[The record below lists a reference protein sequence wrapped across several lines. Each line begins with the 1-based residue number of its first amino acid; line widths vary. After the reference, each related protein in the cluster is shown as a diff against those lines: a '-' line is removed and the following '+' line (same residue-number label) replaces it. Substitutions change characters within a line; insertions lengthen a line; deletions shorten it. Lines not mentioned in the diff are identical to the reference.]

1 MSSARDNEAVDES
14 PGSGPRYHLTA
25 CVRCRQKKKR
35 CDRKLPTCKLCEIAG
50 VECIE
55 YDSIAQRHVPRSY
68 VQNLEDRVAYLETML
83 QRHGINYLS
92 PGSMAENVAFS
103 PAEAL
108 AEPSTMWEET
118 PGLSWPISEQESQVN
133 RPQIDQGEPVASTM
147 CSGCAAAAAAR
158 NTRDTLDGLIRSKPH
173 HEPGFSK
180 LLLSDLMKLKS
191 GRRMAKS
198 GQGEVQNTLEK
209 ETSPDLMSG
218 LDTSQASL
226 PTRDAAQN
234 ITNAYFQWARLGM
247 PLLHEPTVRLKLE
260 LLYTMRPDV
269 DFASTHASHESRMA
283 VFFVYEVFA
292 VALMVM
298 QKQDPSKIPTFI
310 ADRYHRTALSAL
322 NEVGL
327 PTDVEGIQALLL
339 VAQYSYHHPT
349 AWAVWKTIGAA
360 LRLAVELCL
369 HQDAELLEDID
380 ALKLD
385 TMRRVFWVAYSM
397 DRSVAV
403 TLSLPSCLSDGA
415 INTKFPSLVNDE
427 YITTTGVD
435 MIQSQPFWTK
445 SISIHLFRYRRLQS
459 EIRTMLY
466 ENLPSGHLSANLHEW
481 QKDMDRRLH
490 QWYGEVPRSET
501 LNRYEKTDV
510 ENFELSMQRALL
522 LLYQPSPNMPD
533 PPDPTLLVISNIAS
547 KLIQIC
553 RRYFHEYRLTIYWQ
567 AVERLSSAGTALI
580 YSYVNS
586 SQVRDSTPLTQLES
600 LLSTCS
606 SVLWGMVEHFPA
618 FKNKRDAFDI
628 LASKTLADLSS
639 DQTKVLGDSSKQL
652 EQDQQPAV
660 SWARQRN
667 HYYPGTTTSNT
678 HPVVPN
684 DPSHTTDSPQSGRN
698 VGTLDTQLSDVALD
712 GDETLFRLSD
722 WQAVSDS
729 SDVFAP
735 AWI

>member
-1 MSSARDNEAVDES
+1 M
-14 PGSGPRYHLTA
+14 
-25 CVRCRQKKKR
+25 
-35 CDRKLPTCKLCEIAG
+35 
-50 VECIE
+50 
-55 YDSIAQRHVPRSY
+55 
-68 VQNLEDRVAYLETML
+68 AYLETML

-108 AEPSTMWEET
+108 AEPSTMWKET

-385 TMRRVFWVAYSM
+385 TMTRVFWVAYSM

-415 INTKFPSLVNDE
+415 INTKVGDYMLGSSL
-427 YITTTGVD
+427 
-435 MIQSQPFWTK
+435 F
-445 SISIHLFRYRRLQS
+445 F
-459 EIRTMLY
+459 
-466 ENLPSGHLSANLHEW
+466 
-481 QKDMDRRLH
+481 
-490 QWYGEVPRSET
+490 
-501 LNRYEKTDV
+501 
-510 ENFELSMQRALL
+510 
-522 LLYQPSPNMPD
+522 
-533 PPDPTLLVISNIAS
+533 
-547 KLIQIC
+547 
-553 RRYFHEYRLTIYWQ
+553 
-567 AVERLSSAGTALI
+567 
-580 YSYVNS
+580 YV
-586 SQVRDSTPLTQLES
+586 
-600 LLSTCS
+600 
-606 SVLWGMVEHFPA
+606 
-618 FKNKRDAFDI
+618 
-628 LASKTLADLSS
+628 
-639 DQTKVLGDSSKQL
+639 
-652 EQDQQPAV
+652 
-660 SWARQRN
+660 
-667 HYYPGTTTSNT
+667 
-678 HPVVPN
+678 
-684 DPSHTTDSPQSGRN
+684 
-698 VGTLDTQLSDVALD
+698 
-712 GDETLFRLSD
+712 
-722 WQAVSDS
+722 
-729 SDVFAP
+729 
-735 AWI
+735 

>member
-1 MSSARDNEAVDES
+1 MRLWTVALARV
-14 PGSGPRYHLTA
+14 PGIISRLAYGA
-25 CVRCRQKKKR
+25 
-35 CDRKLPTCKLCEIAG
+35 DRRRNG
-50 VECIE
+50 VIGS
-55 YDSIAQRHVPRSY
+55 YRY
-68 VQNLEDRVAYLETML
+68 VQNLEDRVAYLETLL
-83 QRHGINYLS
+83 QRHGINYSS
-92 PGSMAENVAFS
+92 PGSMAETVSFS
-103 PAEAL
+103 PPEAL

-118 PGLSWPISEQESQVN
+118 PELGWPISEQQNQVN
-133 RPQIDQGEPVASTM
+133 PPQINEAEPVESVM
-147 CSGCAAAAAAR
+147 CSGCAVAASAR
-158 NTRDTLDGLIRSKPH
+158 NTRDTLDGLTRSKPH

-191 GRRMAKS
+191 GRRMARYS
-198 GQGEVQNTLEK
+198 QDEAQTALEK
-209 ETSPDLMSG
+209 ESSPDLMSG

-226 PTRDAAQN
+226 PTRDATQN

-247 PLLHEPTVRLKLE
+247 PLLHEPTFRLKLE
-260 LLYTMRPDV
+260 LLYGMPPEV
-269 DFASTHASHESRMA
+269 NFASTHTSHESRMA

-298 QKQDPSKIPTFI
+298 QKQDPSKIPTFM

-322 NEVGL
+322 NEAGL
-327 PTDVEGIQALLL
+327 PTDVEGVQALLL

-360 LRLAVELCL
+360 LRLAVELGL
-369 HQDAELLEDID
+369 HQDAELSEDID
-380 ALKLD
+380 TLELD

-415 INTKFPSLVNDE
+415 INTKFPSLMNDE
-427 YITTTGVD
+427 FITATGVD
-435 MIQSQPFWTK
+435 MTQNRPFWTK

-466 ENLPSGHLSANLHEW
+466 ENLPSGHLSVNLHEW

-490 QWYGEVPRSET
+490 QWYSEVPQSET
-501 LNRYEKTDV
+501 LNKYEKTDV

-522 LLYQPSPNMPD
+522 LLYQPSPNMTD
-533 PPDPTLLVISNIAS
+533 PPGPTLLVISNIAS
-547 KLIQIC
+547 KLIQIY
-553 RRYFHEYRLTIYWQ
+553 RRYFREYRLTIYWQ
-567 AVERLSSAGTALI
+567 AVESLSSAGTALI

-586 SQVRDSTPLTQLES
+586 AQVRGSIPLTQLES
-600 LLSTCS
+600 LFSTCS

-628 LASKTLADLSS
+628 LASKTLADLSGNQTQVLRHTSNQTYHPGTQCDASNVIHS
-639 DQTKVLGDSSKQL
+639 DSFSVVSQL
-652 EQDQQPAV
+652 EQNQHPTFG
-660 SWARQRN
+660 WARQGN
-667 HYYPGTTTSNT
+667 HYYPGATTSNT
-678 HPVVPN
+678 RPVAPDV
-684 DPSHTTDSPQSGRN
+684 PSHTTDSPQSGKN
-698 VGTLDTQLSDVALD
+698 VGTFETQLSDVALD

-722 WQAVSDS
+722 WQAVPDTN
-729 SDVFAP
+729 DVFAP